1 MQIKTT
7 KNIAPHAIEVF
18 RMHYINEF
26 RLVGKIL
33 NIGKIFTYAN
43 GTQILICNVQ
53 TVINGE
59 TMNHSVNF
67 YDELAQELT
76 HTAIIGQ
83 QINIDGSLMA
93 IEHLKDGET
102 QTYFGVKANHFY
114 LLASM
119 KSTNYRTSPIPPLP
133 NNNHQRQPNRSNTS
147 TQNQA
152 NQTQRKQVNT
162 QTQRQPTPNT
172 ASRPKQVQRQP
183 VQQERHNTQAQV
195 NSEPSHYNWAEDCNF
210 HFQDHQNTNKPNN
223 QSSTTNV
230 EEMVLVGQDAKPQ
243 RQISQQASIGGVP
256 IDVTLPFTKR

>member
-1 MQIKTT
+1 
-7 KNIAPHAIEVF
+7 
-18 RMHYINEF
+18 MHYINEF

-43 GTQILICNVQ
+43 GTQILICSVQ

-76 HTAIIGQ
+76 HTAFIGQ

-102 QTYFGVKANHFY
+102 QTYFGIKANRFY
-114 LLASM
+114 LLASV

-147 TQNQA
+147 TQNQHH
-152 NQTQRKQVNT
+152 QTQRKQVNT
-162 QTQRQPTPNT
+162 QPQRQPTPNT
-172 ASRPKQVQRQP
+172 ASKSNHAQRQP
-183 VQQERHNTQAQV
+183 VQQEPQNSQTQV

-210 HFQDHQNTNKPNN
+210 HFQDHQNTNQPNN